1 MLRTGD
7 GAVRSSKNRHIV
19 KKLSLGLAVFLAGL
33 IACGSAAAGGPTM
46 LIGATEDAVRQPTLA
61 GAKAQMDLLRLAGF
75 NAVRVTQ
82 EWAPGETEVSATDL
96 LVLRNVVAAAR
107 LDGVTVVLGVMNHG
121 SRTTPLTDQDREQFA
136 SYTAS
141 IARALPQIR
150 SFVIGNEPN
159 INGYWLPQFNL
170 DGSDAA
176 APAYEAL
183 LAETYDALKAV
194 SPKIQ
199 VLGGALSPHGS
210 DDPSLSRPTH
220 SPTGFITDMGAAYR
234 ASGRTTP
241 IMDGLAFHP
250 YEDNSSIAPDRT
262 HPNSTTI
269 ALADYDKLVG
279 LLGQAFDGTAQ
290 PGSTLPIYDDEFGVE
305 AQIPADKATEYTGIE
320 PSTVKPVPESV
331 QGQYYQQAVQIAFCQ
346 PNLRGLFLFHTEDET
361 NLNRWQS
368 GLFYPDGNAKSD
380 LPVVRR
386 AIAQA
391 HRGIVARC
399 PGLALRPRATVK
411 VLGSH
416 LRLTCDI
423 DCNYAIVIR
432 SGRRTVAQLKGRGI
446 GTATKTIR
454 LGRLAPGSYSLT
466 ATLRAP
472 VNPGPPRL
480 VRASF
485 AVT

>member
-1 MLRTGD
+1 
-7 GAVRSSKNRHIV
+7 V
-19 KKLSLGLAVFLAGL
+19 KKLIAGIAAALAALTVSGP
-33 IACGSAAAGGPTM
+33 AAAGGPTM
-46 LIGATEDAVRQPTLA
+46 LIGATEDAVRQPTLV
-61 GAKAQMDLLRLAGF
+61 GAKGQMDLLRLAGF

-82 EWAPGETEVSATDL
+82 EWAPGDTEVSADDL
-96 LVLRNVVAAAR
+96 GVLRNVVAAAR
-107 LDGVTVVLGVMNHG
+107 LDAITVILSVTNHG
-121 SRTTPLTDQDREQFA
+121 SRTTPLTEQDRAQFA
-136 SYTAS
+136 AYAAS
-141 IARALPQIR
+141 IASALPQIR

-159 INGYWLPQFNL
+159 INGYWLPQFNP

-220 SPTGFITDMGAAYR
+220 SPTGFIQDMGAAYR

-305 AQIPADKATEYTGIE
+305 AQIPSEKATEYTGTE
-320 PSTVKPVPESV
+320 PSTVKPVSESV
-331 QGQYYQQAVQIAFCQ
+331 QGQYYQQAIGIAFCQ
-346 PNLRGLFLFHTEDET
+346 PNLRGLFLFHSVDET

-368 GLFYPDGNAKSD
+368 GLFYPDGTAKSD

-391 HRGIVARC
+391 RRGIVARC
-399 PGLALRPRATVK
+399 PELALRPRATVR
-411 VLGSH
+411 VVASH
-416 LRLTCDI
+416 VRLTCDI
-423 DCNYAIVIR
+423 DCNYVIVVR
-432 SGRRTVAQLKGRGI
+432 SGRRRVAQLQGRAI
-446 GTATKTIR
+446 GAVPKTIR
-454 LGRLAPGSYSLT
+454 LGRLSPGSYSLT
-466 ATLRAP
+466 ASLRAP

-480 VRASF
+480 VRATF
-485 AVT
+485 AVS